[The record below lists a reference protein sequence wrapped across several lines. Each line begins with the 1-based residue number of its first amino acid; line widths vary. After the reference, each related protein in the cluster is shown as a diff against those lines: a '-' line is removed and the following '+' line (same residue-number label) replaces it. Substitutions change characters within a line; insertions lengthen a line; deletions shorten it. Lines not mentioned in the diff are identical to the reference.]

1 MNMAPRLDVVA
12 PNGTT
17 TTVVG
22 TSATLQDVS
31 ADDSEEILF
40 LVPIGAITGSP
51 QLLVKS
57 SPDGT
62 TYTTEQ
68 TYQRSSA
75 DNGKTLLISVLR
87 PTKPYYRL
95 SLNLNSGTLSI
106 GVSANGVYAVKANT
120 RKLPVVSATEVVLA
134 AAAG

>member
-1 MNMAPRLDVVA
+1 MNMAQRIDVVA

-22 TSATLQDVS
+22 TTATLQDVS
-31 ADDSEEILF
+31 ADDSEEIVF
-40 LVPIGAITGSP
+40 LVPVGAITGSP

-68 TYQRSSA
+68 TYARSSA
-75 DNGKTLLISVLR
+75 DNGKTLVVSVAR

-95 SLNLNSGTLSI
+95 TLNLNSGTFSV
-106 GVSANGVYAVKANT
+106 GVSANGVYAFKANT
-120 RKLPVVSATEVVLA
+120 RKLPVVSSGEVVLC